1 MSTEPTPRPFVPPRF
16 LMWIL
21 KSTTHAAQPVTFRVP
36 PGAAKTLGRSVRADF
51 IIDVAMVSRVH
62 CRLTA
67 DEAGRLTVEDL
78 ESTNGTF
85 VNDRRVTRSEVVV
98 GDRLRVGRVELAVLQ
113 QTGSD
118 ELATETQEF
127 S

>member
-1 MSTEPTPRPFVPPRF
+1 MSHEPTPRPFAPPRF

-85 VNDRRVTRSEVVV
+85 VNDRRVSHHPLAEGDVIQV
-98 GDRLRVGRVELAVLQ
+98 G
-113 QTGSD
+113 
-118 ELATETQEF
+118 ETHLLYQVDHRRA
-127 S
+127 